1 MPMVNTEIDR
11 DALGRVCQAIRERQR
26 FVITSHV
33 RPDGDSIG
41 SAVALA
47 EGLRAIG
54 KEARVVNRDRAPLQY
69 QSFPHVD
76 GIEIAETVCGPFDA
90 LVVLECG
97 DLGRTGLQGLDD
109 AFILNIDHH
118 PGNTGYGQV
127 RWFDGTASACAEL
140 VFALLVELGAP
151 ITPAMAT
158 HLYVAIVT
166 DTGSFRYPGVSPR
179 TFTICARLLEAGA
192 DPVSIAR
199 RLFDGNTLPRLRLQS
214 LVMRTLE
221 MDADERVAL
230 IRLDPG
236 MIEESGASLDD
247 TDGLINVPLSV
258 RQIQAVVFFKP
269 GDEGQVRVS
278 LRSKGDID
286 VGRVA
291 RAFGGGGHRN
301 ASGCTIEGALPAV
314 RDRVIER
321 LRPELEAAAAAAA
334 AQSTFSAA

>member
-1 MPMVNTEIDR
+1 MINSQIDR
-11 DALGRVCQAIRERQR
+11 EALAGVCDALRARQR

-33 RPDGDSIG
+33 RPDGDAIG

-54 KEARVVNRDRAPLQY
+54 KDARVVNRDAPPEAY
-69 QSFPHVD
+69 QAFPNV
-76 GIEIAETVCGPFDA
+76 GEIEVAETIAGEFDA

-97 DLGRTGLQGLDD
+97 DLGRTGLQNVDR
-109 AFILNIDHH
+109 AFIINIDHH

-127 RWFDGTASACAEL
+127 RWFDGSASACAEL
-140 VFALLVELGAP
+140 VYAILIELGAP
-151 ITPAMAT
+151 ISASMAT

-179 TFTICARLLEAGA
+179 TFTICASLLEAGA

-199 RLFDGNTLPRLRLQS
+199 RLFDGNTLPRLRLQAM
-214 LVMRTLE
+214 VMRTL
-221 MDADERVAL
+221 DLDEDDRIAL
-230 IRLDPG
+230 VRLDPG
-236 MIEESGASLDD
+236 MVETSGATMDD

-269 GDEGQVRVS
+269 GDPGQFRVS
-278 LRSKGDID
+278 LRSKGTID

-301 ASGCTIEGALPAV
+301 AAGCTMAGPLDDV
-314 RDRVIER
+314 RSRLLTR
-321 LRPELEAAAAAAA
+321 LRPEMAAPPAENGALQVPASGA
-334 AQSTFSAA
+334 

>member
-1 MPMVNTEIDR
+1 MMNTQIDR
-11 DALGRVCQAIRERQR
+11 EALALVCTAIRERQH

-41 SAVALA
+41 SAIALA
-47 EGLRAIG
+47 QGLRAIG
-54 KEARVVNRDRAPLQY
+54 KDARVVNRDRPPAQY
-69 QSFPHVD
+69 EAFPHVD
-76 GIEIAETVCGPFDA
+76 EIDVAKTVQGDFDA

-97 DLGRTGLQGLDD
+97 DLGRTGLQGLDG

-127 RWFDGTASACAEL
+127 RWFDGSASACAEL
-140 VFALLVELGAP
+140 VYAILVELDAP
-151 ITPAMAT
+151 LTAAMAT

-192 DPVSIAR
+192 DPVAIAR

-221 MDADERVAL
+221 LDDDERIAL
-230 IRLDPG
+230 LRLEPG
-236 MIEESGASLDD
+236 MVESSGATMDD

-258 RQIQAVVFFKP
+258 RHIQAVVFIKP
-269 GDEGQVRVS
+269 GDEGQLRVS

-291 RAFGGGGHRN
+291 RSFGGGGHRN
-301 ASGCTIEGALPAV
+301 ASGCTIVGPLAEV
-314 RDRVIER
+314 RARVLAR
-321 LRPELEAAAAAAA
+321 LRPEVGGRPAEPGFPQVSGSGA
-334 AQSTFSAA
+334 

>member
-1 MPMVNTEIDR
+1 MINSQIDR
-11 DALGRVCQAIRERQR
+11 EALASVCDALRERQR

-54 KEARVVNRDRAPLQY
+54 KDARVVNRDAPPDTY
-69 QSFPHVD
+69 QAFPHVNE
-76 GIEIAETVCGPFDA
+76 IEVAETVAGEFDA

-97 DLGRTGLQGLDD
+97 DLGRTGLQGVDG
-109 AFILNIDHH
+109 AFIINIDHH
-118 PGNTGYGQV
+118 PGNTGYGQI
-127 RWFDGTASACAEL
+127 RWFDGSASACAEL
-140 VFALLVELGAP
+140 VYAILVELGAP
-151 ITPAMAT
+151 MSPSMAT

-179 TFTICARLLEAGA
+179 TFTICARLLEEGA

-199 RLFDGNTLPRLRLQS
+199 RLFDGNTLPRLRLQAM
-214 LVMRTLE
+214 VMRTLE
-221 MDADERVAL
+221 LDEDDRIAL
-230 IRLDPG
+230 VRLDPG
-236 MIEESGASLDD
+236 MVETSGATMDD

-269 GDEGQVRVS
+269 GDEGQFRVS
-278 LRSKGDID
+278 LRSKGTID

-301 ASGCTIEGALPAV
+301 AAGCTIAGRLDDV
-314 RDRVIER
+314 RARVLAR
-321 LRPELEAAAAAAA
+321 LRPEMAGQPADNGVPQV
-334 AQSTFSAA
+334 AQSGA